1 MVQEAAVTV
10 PQAANS
16 LTRLDSDL
24 LDVTTLYQVP
34 VLYIHI
40 LL

>member
-1 MVQEAAVTV
+1 MVQEAAVTI

-24 LDVTTLYQVP
+24 LDVTTLYQV
-34 VLYIHI
+34 LYINI

>member
-1 MVQEAAVTV
+1 MVQEAAVTI
-10 PQAANS
+10 PQASNS

-24 LDVTTLYQVP
+24 LDVTTLYQVL
-34 VLYIHI
+34 LYIHI